1 MSNEIK
7 DLYQN
12 MKIIISFVAVLAKWM
27 KNKPPINYIDRLC
40 RMSVWPFYNQF
51 GLSLACMKQIVC

>member
-1 MSNEIK
+1 
-7 DLYQN
+7 

-27 KNKPPINYIDRLC
+27 KNKPPINCIDRLC

-51 GLSLACMKQIVC
+51 KTLLNTCSCQIWACMKQIVC